1 MIRSLFIILFLCAA
15 FRLFAQE
22 KNGSFDI
29 VRHLNESQ
37 GGFTNTIYRT
47 AFDRYGKC
55 YMATNKGLASY
66 NGTSLQFFNMQ
77 DELHNHEIYNL
88 QIKDSLL
95 YFLPLKGGLYYVNY
109 LQEFP
114 VFRKKTDVADVLKDI
129 VLRDS
134 TLHLSTYNYI
144 FSARASNIITKQIY
158 FSGNK
163 NRVYVFEN
171 NFYLKSE
178 NSFSKFD
185 IGTNKIDSILRNKE
199 DIKTFCVYRG
209 HMFYSYRNYF
219 YSKNLSSNTS
229 DSVRFTR
236 FPKRVLPDMTWPVN
250 DSLFFL
256 VVDQDL
262 LCFNS
267 RTGAFKTVLEQV
279 EVNDIAYHE
288 ADGCYY
294 VATQNKGLYILKRGS
309 RAHTRLNTFGQKIS
323 YLQVNTKTDYVTG
336 FENGDLLFRNQVY
349 SSRSALNTVV
359 SYRNKLFCGLNTGIH
374 IIDRASSKSLYDY
387 QNTTVKKAI
396 LYDSTVYFTTS
407 KSLLKFDLN
416 DFSSHKVIASNHRS
430 YYLQEHNARLYTQSY
445 NTDTLFQIDPA
456 TDKVKA
462 IGHLKGQVIRS
473 ISIAH
478 TIYFMTDVAHLY
490 RYDQEKLT
498 DLRISDHLFYP
509 VTDPAY
515 FEMVDGQLLIGNT
528 SFCIGIAISD
538 LEKGH
543 YRFRPLYLSIPKY
556 AKEVQVKDRVVY
568 YALDNTIYYFPLE
581 LQPQEKKFYSLKL
594 RKKEVTTH
602 RDRLFSSPLGRI
614 SLDLETVSYTGQKE
628 VLTCYIISNGKKIRV
643 KKNISKSPILLDSL
657 PIGASHILCF
667 ATNDRLYNSELLS
680 IPVYIEDQS
689 THKIIF
695 TLICYGLGILL
706 IAFLVFRYTLKNIK
720 KQHTLKM
727 ELALLEQKVGALL
740 MNPHFVFNA
749 LGNIQAFIGSKQFA
763 TANTY
768 LLKFSLVIR
777 SYINF
782 MKKGIVTLSNELESI
797 RHFIE
802 FQNIKH
808 EGSLELTVFK
818 APESNT
824 DVIHI
829 PAFILQPF
837 IENSI
842 KYFKKHKAVLSIEL
856 HISALAD
863 NRYTIT
869 INDNGPGLAKE
880 LSEDVFLVQSSGEN
894 HEFKSIAFTLQR
906 LKKIHDANRL
916 PFSFSIKNRYHDHET
931 EGLTV
936 TLHLSSLPAYPDEEA

>member
-1 MIRSLFIILFLCAA
+1 MIRSLFIILSLWLTPH
-15 FRLFAQE
+15 LFAQE
-22 KNGSFDI
+22 KNSSFDI
-29 VRHLNESQ
+29 IRHLNESQ
-37 GGFTNTIYRT
+37 GEFTNTIYRT

-144 FSARASNIITKQIY
+144 FSATASNIITKQIY

-185 IGTNKIDSILRNKE
+185 IGTNKIDSILKNKE
-199 DIKTFCVYRG
+199 DIKTFCVYKGR
-209 HMFYSYRNYF
+209 MFYSYRNYF
-219 YSKNLSSNTS
+219 YSKNLSSNKS
-229 DSVRFTR
+229 DSVRFSK
-236 FPKRVLPDMTWPVN
+236 FPKSALPDMIWPIN

-256 VVDQDL
+256 VIDQNL

-267 RTGAFKTVLEQV
+267 RTGLFETVLERV

-294 VATQNKGLYILKRGS
+294 VCTQSNGLYILKRDS
-309 RAHTRLNTFGQKIS
+309 LPHTRLNTFGQKIS

-336 FENGDLLFRNQVY
+336 FENGDLLFRNKLY
-349 SSRSALNTVV
+349 SSHSALNTVV

-374 IIDRASSKSLYDY
+374 IIDGASNKSLYDY

-407 KSLLKFDLN
+407 KSLVKFDLN
-416 DFSSHKVIASNHRS
+416 DFSSRKVIGSNHRS
-430 YYLQEHNARLYTQSY
+430 YYLQKHNNNLYTQSY
-445 NTDTLFQIDPA
+445 NTDTLFEIDPV

-473 ISIAH
+473 INIHH
-478 TIYFMTDVAHLY
+478 TIYFLTDVAQLY
-490 RYDQEKLT
+490 RYGHGKLT
-498 DLRISDHLFYP
+498 DLRISDYLFYP

-515 FEMVDGQLLIGNT
+515 FETVHDQLLIGNNT
-528 SFCIGIAISD
+528 FFISISMSD
-538 LEKGH
+538 LEKEN
-543 YRFRPLYLSIPKY
+543 YCFKPLHLPIPKY
-556 AKEVQVKDRVVY
+556 AKDVQIKDSVVY
-568 YALDNTIYYFPLE
+568 YALHNTINYFPLDLKPE
-581 LQPQEKKFYSLKL
+581 TKNFYSLKL
-594 RKKEVTTH
+594 KKKEVTTH
-602 RDRLFSSPLGRI
+602 RDRLFSSPLGRLN
-614 SLDLETVSYTGQKE
+614 LDLETVNYTGQKE
-628 VLTCYIISNGKKIRV
+628 VMTCYIISNGKKIRL
-643 KKNISKSPILLDSL
+643 KKNISKSTILLDSL

-667 ATNDRLYNSELLS
+667 ATNDHLYNSEIVS
-680 IPVYIEDQS
+680 IPVYIEDHS
-689 THKIIF
+689 TRKIIF

-727 ELALLEQKVGALL
+727 ELVLLEQKVGALL

-768 LLKFSLVIR
+768 LLKFSLVVR

-824 DVIHI
+824 DAIHI

-837 IENSI
+837 VENSI
-842 KYFKKHKAVLSIEL
+842 KYFKKHKPVLSIEL
-856 HISALAD
+856 HISALTD

-880 LSEDVFLVQSSGEN
+880 LSEDVFFEKNSGEN
-894 HEFKSIAFTLQR
+894 NEFKSIAFTLQR
-906 LKKIHDANRL
+906 LKKVHDANRL
-916 PFSFSIKNRYHDHET
+916 PFSFSIKNRHNDHET

-936 TLHLSSLPAYPDEEA
+936 TLHLSSLPAYPDQEF